1 MRRPPFDYALIE
13 EYADERPTSR
23 LAYARFL
30 HDIDP
35 NRSVKGWE
43 MAIMRWEGRAVPSER
58 VEEVIEEVREDY
70 TYDSVLDIYHTYLES
85 AQETISLEGDIH
97 RGMLDAYSDKIGK
110 ALTKAE
116 ICLRY
121 EFPQSWFG
129 EYARKHG
136 WTHTSIPFTNEIINS
151 TSTEELTEKLLQKKK
166 ASIVKDAEK
175 AEIVQIKKD
184 ADSFRNFRTTI
195 LDDLLKLVSAA
206 PSKTPKLKLKAAQRR
221 YALVISPTDF
231 HWGKYGWVDEV
242 GETYN
247 FDTARER
254 LFSKTEELAARIP
267 GQPDKIILAAGS
279 DWFHVDNDNSMTTRG
294 TPQDSCGSPAEILM
308 TGCRLAREHIELLR
322 QIAPVDVTFMPGN
335 HDRHSTYALMMY
347 LSAVYENSNDV
358 SVIVSPKTRQY
369 LSYGDT
375 LLGFTHGD
383 AVRGNKLPTL
393 MASEARE
400 DWGTHRWH
408 IWFHGHL
415 HHQSLIETDGC
426 TVIQLPSL
434 AGHDRYHYRHGY
446 TQNAAGLAAHIID
459 YEEGLVGSLFSPVLV
474 E

>member
-97 RGMLDAYSDKIGK
+97 RAMLDAYSDKIGK
-110 ALTKAE
+110 PLTKAE
-116 ICLRY
+116 ICLLY

-221 YALVISPTDF
+221 YALVISP
-231 HWGKYGWVDEV
+231 
-242 GETYN
+242 
-247 FDTARER
+247 
-254 LFSKTEELAARIP
+254 
-267 GQPDKIILAAGS
+267 IILAAGS